1 MTISNPTPRQQYILK
16 TFSLKQEGNVWVA
29 RWANKDGTDFAR
41 IEGADKSRVVYEARC
56 RWGHVNYQDEA
67 EAFATI
73 FPPYL

>member
-1 MTISNPTPRQQYILK
+1 MTISNPTPRQQYILRC
-16 TFSLKQEGNVWVA
+16 FSLMHNGNCWVA
-29 RWANKDGTDFAR
+29 LWKNLDGTEFAR
-41 IEGADKSRVVYEARC
+41 IEGDNKSQVVSQARC

>member
-16 TFSLKQEGNVWVA
+16 TFSLTQKDGTWVA

-41 IEGADKSRVVYEARC
+41 IEGADKSRVVNEARC
-56 RWGHVNYQDEA
+56 RWGHMNFSDEA
-67 EAFATI
+67 IAFATI